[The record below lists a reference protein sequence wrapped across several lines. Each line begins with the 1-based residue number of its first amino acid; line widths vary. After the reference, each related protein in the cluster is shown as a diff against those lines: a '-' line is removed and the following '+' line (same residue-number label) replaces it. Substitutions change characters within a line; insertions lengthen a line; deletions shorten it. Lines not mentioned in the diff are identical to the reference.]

1 MDHFNVNLSTES
13 SLGSIASLLAS
24 FTWSFSVLI
33 FRNYSAGRSASWLNL
48 FKGSVGLLFFGLT
61 TIITGLS
68 LEVSSTV
75 VWTLAASGI
84 IGVFIGDSAFF
95 AALIRVGGTMTSA
108 IQSLAPSLTAIFAW
122 IFLGEILNGAQIGG
136 LTLTSACLVLLV
148 IKQSARQN
156 LQTLHSP
163 AGIRSNYFYGVV
175 FALIAALCQAAGAVI
190 AKPVIH
196 GISPIDS
203 AALRLWAPVLL
214 LFFWQMRRNRGFTS
228 TLRGLVSGRGIIPMA
243 MASFAGTFLGLI
255 FMMYGMSHAP
265 LGVAL
270 ALTSTYPVWIMIA
283 EQISGKS
290 EIGKSGFVLVL
301 GSVAGIWLMV

>member
-1 MDHFNVNLSTES
+1 M
-13 SLGSIASLLAS
+13 
-24 FTWSFSVLI
+24 
-33 FRNYSAGRSASWLNL
+33 
-48 FKGSVGLLFFGLT
+48 FFGLT
-61 TIITGLS
+61 AIVTGLS

-122 IFLGEILNGAQIGG
+122 IFLGEILNVAQIGG
-136 LTLTSACLVLLV
+136 LTLTSVCLVLLV

-156 LQTLHSP
+156 LQTSHSP

-175 FALIAALCQAAGAVI
+175 FALIAALCQATGAVI

-214 LFFWQMRRNRGFTS
+214 LVFWHRRRNRGFTP
-228 TLRGLVSGRGIIPMA
+228 TLRGLVNGRGIIPMA
-243 MASFAGTFLGLI
+243 MASFVGAFLGLI
-255 FMMYGMSHAP
+255 LMMYGMAHAP

-290 EIGKSGFVLVL
+290 EIGKSGFILVL

>member
-48 FKGSVGLLFFGLT
+48 FKGSVALLFFGLT
-61 TIITGLS
+61 AIVTGLS

-136 LTLTSACLVLLV
+136 LTLTSVCLVLLV
-148 IKQSARQN
+148 LKQSARQN
-156 LQTLHSP
+156 LQTSHSP
-163 AGIRSNYFYGVV
+163 VGIRSNYFYGVV

-214 LFFWQMRRNRGFTS
+214 LFFWQMRINRGFIP
-228 TLRGLVSGRGIIPMA
+228 TLRGLVNGRGIIPMA
-243 MASFAGTFLGLI
+243 MASFAGAFLGLI
-255 FMMYGMSHAP
+255 LMMYGMAHAP
-265 LGVAL
+265 LGVSL
-270 ALTSTYPVWIMIA
+270 ALTSTYPVWIMMV

-290 EIGKSGFVLVL
+290 DIGKLGFVLVL

>member
-1 MDHFNVNLSTES
+1 
-13 SLGSIASLLAS
+13 
-24 FTWSFSVLI
+24 
-33 FRNYSAGRSASWLNL
+33 
-48 FKGSVGLLFFGLT
+48 
-61 TIITGLS
+61 
-68 LEVSSTV
+68 
-75 VWTLAASGI
+75 
-84 IGVFIGDSAFF
+84 
-95 AALIRVGGTMTSA
+95 VGGTMTSA

-122 IFLGEILNGAQIGG
+122 IFLGEILTGAQIGG

-214 LFFWQMRRNRGFTS
+214 LFFWQIRRNRGFTP
-228 TLRGLVSGRGIIPMA
+228 TLRGLVSGRGIIPMG
-243 MASFAGTFLGLI
+243 MASFAGAFLGLI
-255 FMMYGMSHAP
+255 LMMYGMAHAP

-270 ALTSTYPVWIMIA
+270 ALTSTYPVWIMMA

-301 GSVAGIWLMV
+301 GSVAGIWLMI

>member
-1 MDHFNVNLSTES
+1 LDHFNVNLSTES

-48 FKGSVGLLFFGLT
+48 FKGSVALLFFGLT
-61 TIITGLS
+61 AIVTGLS

-136 LTLTSACLVLLV
+136 LTLTSVCLVLLV
-148 IKQSARQN
+148 LKQSARQN
-156 LQTLHSP
+156 LQTSHSP
-163 AGIRSNYFYGVV
+163 VGIRSNYFYGVV

-214 LFFWQMRRNRGFTS
+214 LFFWQMRINRGFIP
-228 TLRGLVSGRGIIPMA
+228 TLRGLVNGRGIIPMA
-243 MASFAGTFLGLI
+243 MASFAGAFLGLI
-255 FMMYGMSHAP
+255 LMMYGMAHAP
-265 LGVAL
+265 LGVSL
-270 ALTSTYPVWIMIA
+270 ALTSTYPVWIMMV

-290 EIGKSGFVLVL
+290 DIGKLGFVLVL